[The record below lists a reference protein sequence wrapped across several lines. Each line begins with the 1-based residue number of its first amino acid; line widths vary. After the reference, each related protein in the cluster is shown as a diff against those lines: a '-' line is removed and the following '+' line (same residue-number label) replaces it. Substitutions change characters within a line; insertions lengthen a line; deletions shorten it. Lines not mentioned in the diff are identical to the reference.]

1 MPVDLEFDLAYLLS
15 DKIGVEVNVL
25 KADYNQATGDLCVTA
40 RLQGAER
47 SACIQ
52 IKACKGV
59 PEAKRARCILRML
72 QEREE
77 LLDGLASSLK
87 P

>member
-15 DKIGVEVNVL
+15 DKLGVEVNVL
-25 KADYNQATGDLCVTA
+25 KADYNPATGDLCVTA
-40 RLQGAER
+40 QLEGAER

-52 IKACKGV
+52 VKACKGV
-59 PEAKRARCILRML
+59 PEAKRARCIIRML

-77 LLDGLASSLK
+77 LLDDLALK
-87 P
+87 LKT